1 LQQIYLFKL
10 EALRCK
16 KQIEKAQRKGRKV
29 QKGQV
34 KKEKNRKHRVILK
47 IKNMLGRENK
57 SFTSLTVMENE
68 IKKSS
73 WIAVSSKM
81 NSKFQIKTDS
91 DKCKTKLNALKKDFK
106 AYKFIMDFCSGF
118 GPNGPNN
125 DQVWDDLIRANKNC
139 KKFKRNMNFEYYD
152 ASDNLMSNSC
162 FTGNMILSF
171 DQLFTAT
178 NNNSKKK
185 NLINYLPQRTT
196 TARRKKQET
205 LL

>member
-1 LQQIYLFKL
+1 
-10 EALRCK
+10 
-16 KQIEKAQRKGRKV
+16 
-29 QKGQV
+29 
-34 KKEKNRKHRVILK
+34 
-47 IKNMLGRENK
+47 
-57 SFTSLTVMENE
+57 
-68 IKKSS
+68 
-73 WIAVSSKM
+73 M

-91 DKCKTKLNALKKDFK
+91 DKCKNKLNALKKDFK

-185 NLINYLPQRTT
+185 KARNSAVADENISSGSNSSDSGSSHFLLHLI
-196 TARRKKQET
+196 EHC
-205 LL
+205 LLHL